1 MNDER
6 YSCCAAVLGSAA
18 GTPTW
23 SVVNLN
29 CRNEAILYRSSAT
42 KWLTYSS
49 LIRSSAEIPACF
61 NMPDKVPVLSSLCSG
76 TTHPLS
82 PRRRTTWL
90 PRCRT
95 STNPSLINALQ
106 QSLPAIRGSLGM
118 GQLKAGHHG
127 RGTKVHGELLQKQ
140 SSRLLEVCH
149 SFG

>member
-82 PRRRTTWL
+82 
-90 PRCRT
+90 
-95 STNPSLINALQ
+95 S
-106 QSLPAIRGSLGM
+106 GM

>member
-1 MNDER
+1 MVNVEL
-6 YSCCAAVLGSAA
+6 AAVRLFLVLGSWFLVEACYAA
-18 GTPTW
+18 V
-23 SVVNLN
+23 SSLI
-29 CRNEAILYRSSAT
+29 AHRSSAT